1 MGYKLSDLKK
11 MSNLDITEYL
21 TPKYVY
27 IPLASGRDENVTT
40 FVKKGDYVAIGT
52 VLGKRKGANKVP
64 IHSSVSGHV
73 VGIVK
78 KLYVTGEMVRCVK
91 IENDGKET
99 YAEPLSKQ
107 KLNHYTKETFLETIL
122 DTGIV
127 GLGGDG
133 FPTYIKYN
141 TDKKIHTL
149 IVNAVEC
156 EPYITSDTALMM
168 AKCEEVLETVDAIME
183 INHIDCAIIAV
194 SKSNTELIHKLN
206 NFIGTYLNI
215 KVKVMPNIYP
225 IGWERSLVREVC
237 YTNYND
243 VPLEKGIVVNN
254 VSTIYAIYE
263 ALKYHKP
270 MIDRV
275 VTFTGEAFKQP
286 CNVKIKIG
294 TLAKDV
300 ITSLIGYQ
308 DIEEIQLVAG
318 GPFMGNSLESDTL
331 AISPEVN
338 CVLAL
343 PHTRE
348 EAILPCTR
356 CGKCATVC
364 PAKLNPTGI
373 DKAYRKKDLKK
384 LKQLEVERCIGCGLC
399 SYVCPS
405 NRNVRKQIALAKQR
419 LREEEK

>member
-1 MGYKLSDLKK
+1 MGYKRSNLKK
-11 MSNLDITEYL
+11 MSKDVIDYL

-27 IPLASGRDENVTT
+27 IPLASGKDENVTT
-40 FVKKGDYVAIGT
+40 LVKKGDYVAIGT

-78 KLYVTGEMVRCVK
+78 KSYVTGKTVRCVK
-91 IENDGKET
+91 IENDEKET
-99 YAEPLSKQ
+99 YLEKVPERKI
-107 KLNHYTKETFLETIL
+107 NEYTKEEFLETIL

-156 EPYITSDTALMM
+156 EPYLNADTALML
-168 AKCEEVLETVDAIME
+168 AQCEEILETVDAIME
-183 INHIDCAIIAV
+183 INHIDRAIIAV
-194 SKSNTELIHKLN
+194 SRNNTDLIHKLN

-215 KVKVMPNIYP
+215 QMKIVDDVYPN
-225 IGWERSLVREVC
+225 GWERILVRELC
-237 YTNYND
+237 HTNYKE

-254 VSTIYAIYE
+254 VSTIFAIYE

-275 VTFTGEAFKQP
+275 VSFTGDGLKKIY
-286 CNVKIKIG
+286 NVRVKIG
-294 TLAKDV
+294 TLAQDV
-300 ITSLIGYQ
+300 ITFLGGYQ
-308 DIEEIQLVAG
+308 AYEEMLLVAG
-318 GPFMGNSLESDTL
+318 GPLMGTAFPTDEI
-331 AISPEVN
+331 AISPEIN
-338 CVLAL
+338 CILAL
-343 PHTRE
+343 PHE
-348 EAILPCTR
+348 KEDDVLPCIR
-356 CGKCATVC
+356 CGKCAEAC
-364 PAKLNPTGI
+364 PAKLSPTGI
-373 DKAYRKKDLKK
+373 DKAYRKKNKK
-384 LKQLEVERCIGCGLC
+384 QLEQLEVERCIGCGLC

-405 NRNVRKQIALAKQR
+405 NRNVRKQIALARQL
-419 LREEEK
+419 LREEEV

>member
-1 MGYKLSDLKK
+1 MGYKRSNLKK
-11 MSNLDITEYL
+11 MSKDVIDYL

-27 IPLASGRDENVTT
+27 IPLASGKDENVTT
-40 FVKKGDYVAIGT
+40 LVKKGDYVAIGT

-78 KLYVTGEMVRCVK
+78 KSYVTGKTVRCVK
-91 IENDGKET
+91 IENDEKET
-99 YAEPLSKQ
+99 YLEKVPERKI
-107 KLNHYTKETFLETIL
+107 NEYTKEEFLETIL

-156 EPYITSDTALMM
+156 EPYLNADTALML
-168 AKCEEVLETVDAIME
+168 AQCEEILETVDAIME
-183 INHIDCAIIAV
+183 INHIDRAIIAV
-194 SKSNTELIHKLN
+194 SRNNTDLIHKLN

-215 KVKVMPNIYP
+215 QMKIVDDVYPN
-225 IGWERSLVREVC
+225 GWERILVRELC
-237 YTNYND
+237 HTNYKE

-254 VSTIYAIYE
+254 VSTIFAIYE

-275 VTFTGEAFKQP
+275 VSFTGDGLKKIY
-286 CNVKIKIG
+286 NVRVKIG
-294 TLAKDV
+294 TLAQDV
-300 ITSLIGYQ
+300 ITFLGGYQ
-308 DIEEIQLVAG
+308 AYEEMLLVAG
-318 GPFMGNSLESDTL
+318 GPLMGTAFPTDEIV
-331 AISPEVN
+331 ISPEIN
-338 CVLAL
+338 CILAL
-343 PHTRE
+343 PHEKE
-348 EAILPCTR
+348 EDVLPCIR
-356 CGKCATVC
+356 CGKCAEAC
-364 PAKLNPTGI
+364 PAKLSPTGI
-373 DKAYRKKDLKK
+373 DKAYRKKNKEQLE
-384 LKQLEVERCIGCGLC
+384 QLEVERCIGCGLC

-405 NRNVRKQIALAKQR
+405 NRNVRKQIALARQL
-419 LREEEK
+419 LREEEV

>member
-1 MGYKLSDLKK
+1 MGYKRSNLKK
-11 MSNLDITEYL
+11 MSKDVIDYL

-27 IPLASGRDENVTT
+27 IPLASGKDENVTT
-40 FVKKGDYVAIGT
+40 LVKKGDYVAIGT

-78 KLYVTGEMVRCVK
+78 KSYVTGKTVRCVK
-91 IENDGKET
+91 IENDEKET
-99 YAEPLSKQ
+99 YLEKVPERKI
-107 KLNHYTKETFLETIL
+107 NEYTKEEFLETIL

-156 EPYITSDTALMM
+156 EPYLNADTALML
-168 AKCEEVLETVDAIME
+168 AQCEEILETVDAIME
-183 INHIDCAIIAV
+183 INHIDRAIIAV
-194 SKSNTELIHKLN
+194 SRNNTDLIHKLN

-215 KVKVMPNIYP
+215 QMKIVDDVYPN
-225 IGWERSLVREVC
+225 GWERILVRELC
-237 YTNYND
+237 HTNYKE

-254 VSTIYAIYE
+254 VSTIFAIYE

-275 VTFTGEAFKQP
+275 VSFTGDGLKKIY
-286 CNVKIKIG
+286 NVRVKIG
-294 TLAKDV
+294 TLAQDV
-300 ITSLIGYQ
+300 ITFLGGYQ
-308 DIEEIQLVAG
+308 AYEEMLLVAG
-318 GPFMGNSLESDTL
+318 GPLMGTAFPTDDIV
-331 AISPEVN
+331 ISPEIN
-338 CVLAL
+338 CILAL
-343 PHTRE
+343 PHEKE
-348 EAILPCTR
+348 EDVLPCIR
-356 CGKCATVC
+356 CGKCAEAC
-364 PAKLNPTGI
+364 PAKLSPTGI
-373 DKAYRKKDLKK
+373 DKAYRKKNKK
-384 LKQLEVERCIGCGLC
+384 QLEQLEVERCIGCGLC

-405 NRNVRKQIALAKQR
+405 NRNVRKQIALARQL
-419 LREEEK
+419 LREEEV

>member
-1 MGYKLSDLKK
+1 MGYKRSNLKK
-11 MSNLDITEYL
+11 MSKDVIDYL

-27 IPLASGRDENVTT
+27 IPLASGKDENVTT
-40 FVKKGDYVAIGT
+40 LVKKGDYVAIGT

-78 KLYVTGEMVRCVK
+78 KSYVTGKTVRCVK
-91 IENDGKET
+91 IENDEKET
-99 YAEPLSKQ
+99 YLEKVPERKI
-107 KLNHYTKETFLETIL
+107 NEYTKEEFLETIL

-156 EPYITSDTALMM
+156 EPYLNADTALML
-168 AKCEEVLETVDAIME
+168 AQCEEILETVDAIME
-183 INHIDCAIIAV
+183 INHIDRAIIAV
-194 SKSNTELIHKLN
+194 SRNNTDLIHKLN

-215 KVKVMPNIYP
+215 QMKIVDDVYPN
-225 IGWERSLVREVC
+225 GWERILVRELC
-237 YTNYND
+237 HTNYKE

-254 VSTIYAIYE
+254 VSTIFAIYE

-275 VTFTGEAFKQP
+275 VSFTGDGLKKIY
-286 CNVKIKIG
+286 NVRVKIG
-294 TLAKDV
+294 TLAQDV
-300 ITSLIGYQ
+300 ITFLGGYQ
-308 DIEEIQLVAG
+308 AYEEMLLVAG
-318 GPFMGNSLESDTL
+318 GPLMGTAFPTDEIV
-331 AISPEVN
+331 ISPEIN
-338 CVLAL
+338 CILAL
-343 PHTRE
+343 SHE
-348 EAILPCTR
+348 KEDDVLPCIR
-356 CGKCATVC
+356 CGKCAEAC
-364 PAKLNPTGI
+364 PAKLSPTGI
-373 DKAYRKKDLKK
+373 DKAYRKKNKK
-384 LKQLEVERCIGCGLC
+384 QLEQLEVERCIGCGLC

-405 NRNVRKQIALAKQR
+405 NRNVRKQIALARQL
-419 LREEEK
+419 LREEEV

>member
-1 MGYKLSDLKK
+1 MGYKRSNLKK
-11 MSNLDITEYL
+11 MSKDVIDYL

-27 IPLASGRDENVTT
+27 IPLASGKDENVTT
-40 FVKKGDYVAIGT
+40 LVKKGDYVAIGT

-78 KLYVTGEMVRCVK
+78 KSYVTGKTVRCVK
-91 IENDGKET
+91 IENDEKET
-99 YAEPLSKQ
+99 YLETVPERKI
-107 KLNHYTKETFLETIL
+107 NEYTKEEFLETIL

-156 EPYITSDTALMM
+156 EPYLNADTALML
-168 AKCEEVLETVDAIME
+168 AQCEEILETVDAIME
-183 INHIDCAIIAV
+183 INHIDRAIIAV
-194 SKSNTELIHKLN
+194 SRNNTDLIHKLN

-215 KVKVMPNIYP
+215 QMKIVDDVYPN
-225 IGWERSLVREVC
+225 GWERILVRELC
-237 YTNYND
+237 HTNYKE

-254 VSTIYAIYE
+254 VSTIFAIYE

-275 VTFTGEAFKQP
+275 VSFTGDGLKKIY
-286 CNVKIKIG
+286 NVRVKIG
-294 TLAKDV
+294 TLAQDV
-300 ITSLIGYQ
+300 ITFLGGYQ
-308 DIEEIQLVAG
+308 AYEEMLLVAG
-318 GPFMGNSLESDTL
+318 GPLMGTAFPTDEIV
-331 AISPEVN
+331 ISPEIN
-338 CVLAL
+338 CILAL
-343 PHTRE
+343 SHE
-348 EAILPCTR
+348 KEDDVLPCIR
-356 CGKCATVC
+356 CGKCAEVC
-364 PAKLNPTGI
+364 PAKLSPTGI
-373 DKAYRKKDLKK
+373 DKAYRKKNKK
-384 LKQLEVERCIGCGLC
+384 QLEQLEVERCIGCGLC

-405 NRNVRKQIALAKQR
+405 NRNVRKQIALARQL
-419 LREEEK
+419 LREEEV

>member
-1 MGYKLSDLKK
+1 MGYKRSNLKK
-11 MSNLDITEYL
+11 MSKDVIDYL

-27 IPLASGRDENVTT
+27 IPLASGKDENVTT
-40 FVKKGDYVAIGT
+40 LVKKGDYVAIGT

-78 KLYVTGEMVRCVK
+78 KSYVTGKTVRCVK
-91 IENDGKET
+91 IENDEKET
-99 YAEPLSKQ
+99 YLEKVPERKI
-107 KLNHYTKETFLETIL
+107 NEYTKEEFLETIL

-156 EPYITSDTALMM
+156 EPYLNADTALML
-168 AKCEEVLETVDAIME
+168 AQCEEILETVDAIME
-183 INHIDCAIIAV
+183 INHIDRAIIAV
-194 SKSNTELIHKLN
+194 SRNNTDLIHKLN

-215 KVKVMPNIYP
+215 QMKIVDDVYPN
-225 IGWERSLVREVC
+225 GWERILVRELC
-237 YTNYND
+237 HTNYKE

-254 VSTIYAIYE
+254 VSTIFAIYE

-275 VTFTGEAFKQP
+275 VSFTGDGLKKIY
-286 CNVKIKIG
+286 NVRVKIG
-294 TLAKDV
+294 TLAQDV
-300 ITSLIGYQ
+300 ITFLGGYQ
-308 DIEEIQLVAG
+308 AYEEMLLVAG
-318 GPFMGNSLESDTL
+318 GPLMGTAFPTDEI
-331 AISPEVN
+331 AISPEIN
-338 CVLAL
+338 CILAL
-343 PHTRE
+343 PHEKE
-348 EAILPCTR
+348 EDVLPCIR
-356 CGKCATVC
+356 CGKCAEAC
-364 PAKLNPTGI
+364 PAKLSPTGI
-373 DKAYRKKDLKK
+373 DKAYRKKNKK
-384 LKQLEVERCIGCGLC
+384 QLEQLEVERCIGCGLC

-405 NRNVRKQIALAKQR
+405 NRNVRKQIALARQL
-419 LREEEK
+419 LREEEV

>member
-27 IPLASGRDENVTT
+27 IPLASGKDENVTT

-78 KLYVTGEMVRCVK
+78 KIYVTGEMVRCVK

-156 EPYITSDTALMM
+156 EPYITSDTALMI

-237 YTNYND
+237 HTNYND

-343 PHTRE
+343 PHTKE
-348 EAILPCTR
+348 EAILPCIR

>member
-1 MGYKLSDLKK
+1 MGYKRSNLKK
-11 MSNLDITEYL
+11 MSKDVIDYL

-27 IPLASGRDENVTT
+27 IPLASGKDENVTT
-40 FVKKGDYVAIGT
+40 LVKKGDYVAIGT

-78 KLYVTGEMVRCVK
+78 KSYVTGKTVRCVK
-91 IENDGKET
+91 IENDEKET
-99 YAEPLSKQ
+99 YLEKVPERKI
-107 KLNHYTKETFLETIL
+107 NEYTKEEFLETIL

-156 EPYITSDTALMM
+156 EPYLNADTALML
-168 AKCEEVLETVDAIME
+168 AQCEEILETVDAIME
-183 INHIDCAIIAV
+183 INHIDRAIIAV
-194 SKSNTELIHKLN
+194 SRNNTDLIHKLN

-215 KVKVMPNIYP
+215 QMKIVDDVYPN
-225 IGWERSLVREVC
+225 GWERILVRELC
-237 YTNYND
+237 HTNYKE

-254 VSTIYAIYE
+254 VSTIFAIYE

-275 VTFTGEAFKQP
+275 VSFTGDGLKKIY
-286 CNVKIKIG
+286 NVRVKIG
-294 TLAKDV
+294 TLAQDV
-300 ITSLIGYQ
+300 ITFLGGYQ
-308 DIEEIQLVAG
+308 AYEEMLLVAG
-318 GPFMGNSLESDTL
+318 GPLMGTAFPTDEIV
-331 AISPEVN
+331 ISPEIN
-338 CVLAL
+338 CILAL
-343 PHTRE
+343 PHEKE
-348 EAILPCTR
+348 EDVLPCIR
-356 CGKCATVC
+356 CGKCAEAC
-364 PAKLNPTGI
+364 PAKLSPTGI
-373 DKAYRKKDLKK
+373 DKAYRKKNKK
-384 LKQLEVERCIGCGLC
+384 QLEQLEVERCIGCGLC

-405 NRNVRKQIALAKQR
+405 NRNVRKQIALARQL
-419 LREEEK
+419 LREEEV